1 MAGQTPP
8 EGSYADNLDKAVKK
22 VKINEKWR
30 RDYMTLAMKLDEERE
45 FGKYEE
51 KVSTVRKGKD
61 LVSDDVMMSMLSITR
76 EELDS
81 IYQMIDD
88 HPEMS
93 DCDIANKIFWK

>member
-1 MAGQTPP
+1 
-8 EGSYADNLDKAVKK
+8 
-22 VKINEKWR
+22 
-30 RDYMTLAMKLDEERE
+30 MTVAMKLDEERE

-93 DCDIANKIFWK
+93 DCDIANKTFWK

>member
-1 MAGQTPP
+1 M
-8 EGSYADNLDKAVKK
+8 
-22 VKINEKWR
+22 
-30 RDYMTLAMKLDEERE
+30 MLAMKLDEERE

-81 IYQMIDD
+81 IHQMIDD

-93 DCDIANKIFWK
+93 DCDIANKTFWK